1 MKSGLHRALATR
13 RIDGQTGRMADAR
26 DRDRTQVIDGNRLT
40 LLTEGPERLDAL
52 MALIDGAQCS
62 LRLLYYIY
70 TADRTGALVR
80 DALIRAIDRGVQ
92 VSLLIDGFGSG
103 RTHESYFRELH
114 ERGARFCRFNP
125 SYGRR
130 YLLRNH
136 QKLALA
142 DGETDSSRI
151 LIGGFNIENGYFAKL
166 DEVGWRDLG
175 LLVEGPAAARVVPYY
190 DALMSWALNP
200 RSRLKTLRTVVRSYS
215 EHRGALQWLYG
226 GPMQLKSPWGLAT
239 LRDLAAAS
247 DLEMIV
253 AYFAPMGGVLK
264 RIGAVAARGRARVMI
279 PAKSDNP
286 PTIDAARSTYA
297 RLLRYRVRI
306 FEYQATKLHS
316 KLLVMD
322 DIVHIG
328 SSNFDLR
335 SLYLN
340 MEMMLRVDDPEFAQ
354 MMRNYFEH
362 ELGNSLEI
370 TPAVYK
376 KRATWAQRLKWR
388 IAWFLVTSFDYTVTR
403 RLALRVP

>member
-1 MKSGLHRALATR
+1 
-13 RIDGQTGRMADAR
+13 MADAR
-26 DRDRTQVIDGNRLT
+26 TAERTLTIEGNRLT
-40 LLTEGPERLDAL
+40 LLPEGPERLQRL
-52 MALIDGAQCS
+52 LALIDGAQHS

-70 TADRTGALVR
+70 TADRTGE
-80 DALIRAIDRGVQ
+80 LIREALYRALERGIK

-103 RTHESYFRELH
+103 HTPESYFRELH
-114 ERGARFCRFNP
+114 ERGAQFCRFNP

-142 DGETDSSRI
+142 DAETDACRI
-151 LIGGFNIENGYFAKL
+151 IIGGFNIEDSYFGTVA
-166 DEVGWRDLG
+166 EGAWRDIG
-175 LLVEGPAAARVVPYY
+175 LLIEGPAAARVAPYY
-190 DALMSWALNP
+190 DALMGWALSK
-200 RSRLKTLRTVVRSYS
+200 RSRLGTLRAVVRRYS
-215 EHRGALQWLYG
+215 ESQGRLQWLYG

-239 LRDLAAAS
+239 LRDLGAAR

-253 AYFAPMGGVLK
+253 AYFAPLGGMLK
-264 RIGAVAARGRARVMI
+264 RIGAVARRGRARVVI
-279 PAKSDNP
+279 PSISDNP
-286 PTIDAARSTYA
+286 PTIDAARSTYS
-297 RLLRYRVRI
+297 RLLRYRVSI

-322 DIVHIG
+322 DVVHVG

-340 MEMMLRVDDPEFAQ
+340 MEMMLRVDHPEFAL
-354 MMRNYFEH
+354 MMRSYFEH

-370 TPAVYK
+370 TPAVYRE
-376 KRATWAQRLKWR
+376 RASWLNRLKWR
-388 IAWFLVTSFDYTVTR
+388 IAWFLVTTLDYSVTR

>member
-1 MKSGLHRALATR
+1 MDVAEQRAHTIA
-13 RIDGQTGRMADAR
+13 IE
-26 DRDRTQVIDGNRLT
+26 GNKLT
-40 LLTEGPERLDAL
+40 PIIEGPEILAAL
-52 MALIDGAQCS
+52 MKLIEGAKVS

-70 TADRTGALVR
+70 TADRTGAAVR
-80 DALIRAIDRGVQ
+80 DALLRAIDRGVQ

-103 RTHESYFRELH
+103 RTHEGYFRELH

-125 SYGRR
+125 SYGRQ

-142 DGETDSSRI
+142 DAETEECRI
-151 LIGGFNIENGYFAKL
+151 LIGGFNIQNGYFARI

-175 LLVEGPAAARVVPYY
+175 LLVEGPAAARVMPYY
-190 DALMSWALNP
+190 DALMSWSLSR
-200 RSRLKTLRTVVRSYS
+200 RSKLKTLRAVVRRYS
-215 EHRGALQWLYG
+215 EHEGRLQWLYG

-239 LRDLAAAS
+239 LRDLAAAH
-247 DLEMIV
+247 DLEMMV
-253 AYFAPMGGVLK
+253 AYFAPMGGILD
-264 RIGAVAARGRARVMI
+264 RIGAVARRGRARVII

-297 RLLRYRVRI
+297 RLLRQRVRI
-306 FEYQATKLHS
+306 FEYQPTKLHA
-316 KLLVMD
+316 KMLVMD
-322 DIVHIG
+322 DVVHIG

-340 MEMMLRVDDPEFAQ
+340 MEMMLRVDHPEFAQ

-370 TPAVYK
+370 TAAVYK
-376 KRATWAQRLKWR
+376 QRATLFRRIKWR
-388 IAWFLVTSFDYTVTR
+388 IAWLLVATLDYTVTR

>member
-1 MKSGLHRALATR
+1 MDVAEQRA
-13 RIDGQTGRMADAR
+13 
-26 DRDRTQVIDGNRLT
+26 RTITIDGNRLT
-40 LLTEGPERLDAL
+40 PIIEGPDLLVAL
-52 MALIDGAQCS
+52 MKLIDEAKTS

-103 RTHESYFRELH
+103 RTHVSYFRELQ

-142 DGETDSSRI
+142 DGETKASRI
-151 LIGGFNIENGYFAKL
+151 LIGGFNIENGYFAKI

-175 LLVEGPAAARVVPYY
+175 LLVEGPAAARVLPYY
-190 DALMSWALNP
+190 DALMGWSLSK
-200 RSRLKTLRTVVRSYS
+200 RSKLKTLRAVVRQYS
-215 EHRGALQWLYG
+215 EHEGRLQWLFG

-247 DLEMIV
+247 DLEMMV
-253 AYFAPMGGVLK
+253 AYFAPMGGILD
-264 RIGAVAARGRARVMI
+264 RIGAVARRGRARVII

-286 PTIDAARSTYA
+286 PTIDAARSTYG
-297 RLLRYRVRI
+297 RLLKQRVQI
-306 FEYQATKLHS
+306 FEYQPTKLHS

-322 DIVHIG
+322 DIVHVG

-354 MMRNYFEH
+354 LMRNYFEH
-362 ELGNSLEI
+362 ELGSSLAI

-376 KRATWAQRLKWR
+376 AQATWFHRLKWR
-388 IAWFLVTSFDYTVTR
+388 IAWLLVASLDYTVTR

>member
-1 MKSGLHRALATR
+1 MDVAEQRAHTIA
-13 RIDGQTGRMADAR
+13 IE
-26 DRDRTQVIDGNRLT
+26 GNRLT
-40 LLTEGPERLDAL
+40 PIIEGPEILAAL
-52 MALIDGAQCS
+52 LKLINEAKCS

-80 DALIRAIDRGVQ
+80 DSLIRAIDRGVK

-125 SYGRR
+125 SWGRR

-142 DGETDSSRI
+142 DGETKDCRI
-151 LIGGFNIENGYFAKL
+151 LIGGFNIENGYFARI

-175 LLVEGPAAARVVPYY
+175 LLVEGPAAGRVLPYY
-190 DALMSWALNP
+190 DALMGWSLSKN
-200 RSRLKTLRTVVRSYS
+200 SKLKTLRSVVRRYS
-215 EHRGALQWLYG
+215 EHQGRLQWLFG

-239 LRDLAAAS
+239 LRDLAAAR
-247 DLEMIV
+247 DLEMMV
-253 AYFAPMGGVLK
+253 AYFAPMGGILD
-264 RIGAVAARGRARVMI
+264 RIGAVARRGRARVII

-297 RLLRYRVRI
+297 RLLKQRVQI
-306 FEYQATKLHS
+306 FEYQPTKLHA
-316 KLLVMD
+316 KLLIMD

-340 MEMMLRVDDPEFAQ
+340 MEMMLRVDDPEFAL
-354 MMRNYFEH
+354 MMRSYFEH
-362 ELGNSLEI
+362 ELGSSLEI
-370 TPAVYK
+370 TPAVYRA
-376 KRATWAQRLKWR
+376 RATWFHRLKWR
-388 IAWFLVTSFDYTVTR
+388 IAWLLVATLDYTVTR

>member
-1 MKSGLHRALATR
+1 
-13 RIDGQTGRMADAR
+13 MADAR
-26 DRDRTQVIDGNRLT
+26 DRDRTHVIDGTRLT

-52 MALIDGAQCS
+52 IALIDGAQCS
-62 LRLLYYIY
+62 VRLLYYIY

-80 DALIRAIDRGVQ
+80 DALLRAVDRGIK

-125 SYGRR
+125 SWGRR

-142 DGETDSSRI
+142 DGETDAARV
-151 LIGGFNIENGYFAKL
+151 LIGGFNIENGYFAKI

-175 LLVEGPAAARVVPYY
+175 LMVEGPAAARVAPYY
-190 DALMSWALNP
+190 DALMGWALNP
-200 RSRLKTLRTVVRSYS
+200 RSRLKALRDVVRRYS
-215 EHRGALQWLYG
+215 EHEGALQWLYG

-239 LRDLAAAS
+239 LRDISAAH
-247 DLEMIV
+247 DLEMLV
-253 AYFAPMGGVLK
+253 AYFAPMGGILA
-264 RIGAVAARGRARVMI
+264 RIGAVAARGRARLVI

-286 PTIDAARSTYA
+286 PTTDAARSTYG
-297 RLLRYRVRI
+297 RLLRYGVRI
-306 FEYQATKLHS
+306 FEYEATKLHS

-322 DIVHIG
+322 DVVHIG

-354 MMRNYFEH
+354 MMRNFFEH
-362 ELGNSLEI
+362 ELDDSVEI
-370 TPAVYK
+370 TPALYK
-376 KRATWAQRLKWR
+376 QRATWTQRLKWR
-388 IAWFLVTSFDYTVTR
+388 LAWFLVTSLDYTVTR

>member
-1 MKSGLHRALATR
+1 MDVAEQRV
-13 RIDGQTGRMADAR
+13 
-26 DRDRTQVIDGNRLT
+26 RTITIDGNQLT
-40 LLTEGPERLDAL
+40 PIIEGPDILAAL
-52 MALIDGAQCS
+52 MKLINGAKRS

-70 TADRTGALVR
+70 TADRTGAMVR
-80 DALIRAIDRGVQ
+80 DALIRAIDRGVE
-92 VSLLIDGFGSG
+92 VSLLIDGFGSS
-103 RTHESYFRELH
+103 RTPESYFRELH

-142 DGETDSSRI
+142 DGETEASRI
-151 LIGGFNIENGYFAKL
+151 LIGGFNIENGYFARI

-175 LLVEGPAAARVVPYY
+175 LLVEGPAAARVLPYY
-190 DALMSWALNP
+190 DALMAWSLGK
-200 RSRLKTLRTVVRSYS
+200 RSKLKTLRAVVRQYS
-215 EHRGALQWLYG
+215 EHHGPLQWLFG

-247 DLEMIV
+247 DLEMMC
-253 AYFAPMGGVLK
+253 AYFAPMGGILD
-264 RIGAVAARGRARVMI
+264 RIGAVARRGRARVMV

-297 RLLRYRVRI
+297 RLLKQRVQI
-306 FEYQATKLHS
+306 FEYQPTKLHS

-340 MEMMLRVDDPEFAQ
+340 MEMMLRVDDPEFAL

-362 ELGNSLEI
+362 ELGSSLEI

-376 KRATWAQRLKWR
+376 ARATWFHRLKWR
-388 IAWFLVTSFDYTVTR
+388 ISWLLVASLDYTVTR